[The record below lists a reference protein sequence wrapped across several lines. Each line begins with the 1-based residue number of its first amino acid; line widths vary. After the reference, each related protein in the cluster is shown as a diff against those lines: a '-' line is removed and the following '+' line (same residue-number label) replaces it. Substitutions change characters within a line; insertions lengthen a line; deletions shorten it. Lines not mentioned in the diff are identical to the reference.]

1 LKAVYFDCV
10 AGASG
15 DMILGALLDAGLKL
29 PELEAELAKLP
40 LRGYRILSQS
50 AQRDALRGTQVT
62 VNIEKPSTSH
72 TSLRNILALLETS
85 ALSSKVKTQASA
97 IFKRL
102 ADAEGRVHGISPEEV
117 HFHEVGAVDS
127 IVDVVGSVIGLE
139 LLGIEALYS
148 SPLPSG
154 AGQVSTEHGIFPVPA
169 PATLELMAMAHAPI
183 RVSHQVQAELV
194 TPTGAAIITTLAS
207 FECPPLTLECIGYG
221 VGARQL
227 AELPNVLRIWVGQL
241 EQPSG
246 GAMLLLECN
255 IDDMNPQLYGHVM
268 ERLLAEGAGD
278 VWFTPIQMKKNRPAV
293 MLSVLVPAALHHS
306 AVDLIFRET
315 STLGLR
321 VQHIKRREAEREITK
336 VATSLGRVSVKVKR
350 LGGVTIS
357 LTPEYE
363 ECRELALKHSLPLQE
378 IYRLI
383 TAEASAQLL
392 PPAQPPQANSGSI
405 KP

>member
-1 LKAVYFDCV
+1 MKAVYFDCV

>member
-1 LKAVYFDCV
+1 VKAVYFDCV

-29 PELEAELAKLP
+29 PELEVELSKLP
-40 LRGYRILSQS
+40 LKGYRIISKS
-50 AQRDALRGTQVT
+50 AQRGVLRGTQVT
-62 VNIEKPSTSH
+62 VNIEKTPTSH
-72 TSLRNILALLETS
+72 TNLRNILTLLDTS
-85 ALSSKVKTQASA
+85 TLSPKVKTQAST

-139 LLGIEALYS
+139 LLGVEALYS

-154 AGQVSTEHGIFPVPA
+154 DGQVSTQHGVFPIPA
-169 PATLELMAMAHAPI
+169 PATLELLAMAHAPI

-207 FECPPLTLECIGYG
+207 FECPHLTLESIGYG
-221 VGARQL
+221 VGTRQL
-227 AELPNVLRIWVGQL
+227 AEIPNVLRIWVGQL
-241 EQPSG
+241 EQPSDG
-246 GAMLLLECN
+246 EMLLLECN

-268 ERLLAEGAGD
+268 EKLFSEGARD

-293 MLSVLVPAALHHS
+293 MLSVLVTEALHHR
-306 AVDLIFRET
+306 AVDLILRET

-321 VQHIKRREAEREITK
+321 VQHIDRHEAEREIVK
-336 VATSLGRVSVKVKR
+336 IATSLGQVSVKVKR

-357 LTPEYE
+357 LTPEYD

-378 IYRLI
+378 VYRI
-383 TAEASAQLL
+383 IATEANARLL
-392 PPAQPPQANSGSI
+392 PQAQPR
-405 KP
+405 

>member
-40 LRGYRILSQS
+40 LSGYRILAQP
-50 AQRDALRGTQVT
+50 AQRGALRGTRVT
-62 VNIEKPSTSH
+62 VNIEKPSTAL
-72 TSLRNILALLETS
+72 TSLHAILELLATS
-85 ALSSKVKTQASA
+85 ALSPKVKSQAAA

-102 ADAEGRVHGISPEEV
+102 ADAEGRVHGIRPEEV
-117 HFHEVGAVDS
+117 HFHEIGAVDS
-127 IVDVVGSVIGLE
+127 IVDVVGSVVGLG

-154 AGQVSTEHGIFPVPA
+154 AGRVDVEHGTLPVPA
-169 PATLELMAMAHAPI
+169 PATLELLAMAHVPI
-183 RVSHQVQAELV
+183 QVGHQVQAELV
-194 TPTGAAIITTLAS
+194 TPTGAAIITTLAF
-207 FECPPLTLECIGYG
+207 FECPCLTLERIGCG
-221 VGARQL
+221 IGAREL
-227 AELPNVLRIWVGQL
+227 AELPNVLRLWIGQL
-241 EQPSG
+241 EEPSG

-255 IDDMNPQLYGHVM
+255 IDDMNPQLYGHVL
-268 ERLLAEGAGD
+268 ERLLAEGARD

-293 MLSVLVPAALHHS
+293 MLSVLVPAALHHR

-321 VQHIKRREAEREITK
+321 VQQVERREAEREVFE

-350 LGGVTIS
+350 LGGVAIS
-357 LTPEYE
+357 LAPEYE

-378 IYRLI
+378 VYRII

-392 PPAQPPQANSGSI
+392 PPAQPSQASSGSI
-405 KP
+405 RP

>member
-1 LKAVYFDCV
+1 MKAVYFDCV
-10 AGASG
+10 SGASG

-40 LRGYRILSQS
+40 LSGYRILSQT
-50 AQRDALRGTQVT
+50 AQRGVLRGTQVI

-72 TSLRNILALLETS
+72 TDLQKILSLINASALLP
-85 ALSSKVKTQASA
+85 KVKTRASV

-102 ADAEGRVHGISPEEV
+102 ADAEGRVHGISPEAV

-127 IVDVVGSVIGLE
+127 IVDIVGSVIGLD

-154 AGQVSTEHGIFPVPA
+154 AGQVSTAHGIFPVPA

-183 RVSHQVQAELV
+183 RVSHQVEAELV

-207 FECPPLTLECIGYG
+207 FECPKLILECIGYG

-246 GAMLLLECN
+246 GAMMLLECN

-268 ERLLAEGAGD
+268 ERLLAEGARD

-293 MLSVLVPAALHHS
+293 MLSVLVPEALHPI

-321 VQHIKRREAEREITK
+321 VQHIERREAEREIIR
-336 VATSLGRVSVKVKR
+336 VVTSLGQVSVKTKR
-350 LGGVTIS
+350 LGGVVTG
-357 LTPEYE
+357 LTPEYD
-363 ECRELALKHSLPLQE
+363 ECRELAMKHSLPLQE
-378 IYRLI
+378 VYRII
-383 TAEASAQLL
+383 TAEANAQLL
-392 PPAQPPQANSGSI
+392 PAAQPR
-405 KP
+405 

>member
-1 LKAVYFDCV
+1 MRHHGDTARIEVDPESMAILLARRQEVVAQLQKLGYTYISLDLQGLSQRQSQRDTQEQQLKAVYFDCV

-50 AQRDALRGTQVT
+50 AQRGVLRGTQVI

-72 TSLRNILALLETS
+72 TDLQNILALIETS
-85 ALSSKVKTQASA
+85 ALSPKVKTQASA

-154 AGQVSTEHGIFPVPA
+154 AGQVSTAHGIFPVPA
-169 PATLELMAMAHAPI
+169 PATLELLAMAHAPI

-207 FECPPLTLECIGYG
+207 FECPKLTLECIGYG

-268 ERLLAEGAGD
+268 ERLLAEGARD

-293 MLSVLVPAALHHS
+293 MLSVLVTEALHHR
-306 AVDLIFRET
+306 AVDLI
-315 STLGLR
+315 
-321 VQHIKRREAEREITK
+321 
-336 VATSLGRVSVKVKR
+336 
-350 LGGVTIS
+350 
-357 LTPEYE
+357 
-363 ECRELALKHSLPLQE
+363 LP
-378 IYRLI
+378 
-383 TAEASAQLL
+383 
-392 PPAQPPQANSGSI
+392 
-405 KP
+405 

>member
-1 LKAVYFDCV
+1 MKAVYFDCV
-10 AGASG
+10 AGVSG

-50 AQRDALRGTQVT
+50 ALRGALRGTQVI

-72 TSLRNILALLETS
+72 TGLRNILALLETS
-85 ALSSKVKTQASA
+85 ALSPKVKTQASA

-127 IVDVVGSVIGLE
+127 VVDVVGSVIGLE

-169 PATLELMAMAHAPI
+169 PATLELLAMAHAPI

-207 FECPPLTLECIGYG
+207 FEYPQLTLECIGYG

-227 AELPNVLRIWVGQL
+227 AQLPNVLRIWVGQL
-241 EQPSG
+241 EQPPG

-268 ERLLAEGAGD
+268 ERLSAEGARD

-293 MLSVLVPAALHHS
+293 MLSVLVPAALHHR

-321 VQHIKRREAEREITK
+321 VQQIERREAEREIIK
-336 VATSLGRVSVKVKR
+336 VVTSLGTVSVKMKR
-350 LGGVTIS
+350 LGGVVIS
-357 LTPEYE
+357 LAPEYD
-363 ECRELALKHSLPLQE
+363 ECRELALKHNLPLQE
-378 IYRLI
+378 VYRII

-392 PPAQPPQANSGSI
+392 PSAQPPQASSGSI
-405 KP
+405 RP

>member
-1 LKAVYFDCV
+1 MKAVYFDCV

-29 PELEAELAKLP
+29 PELEEELAKLP
-40 LRGYRILSQS
+40 LSGYRILAQP
-50 AQRDALRGTQVT
+50 AQRGALRGTRVT
-62 VNIEKPSTSH
+62 VNIEKPSTAL
-72 TSLRNILALLETS
+72 TSLHAILELLATS
-85 ALSSKVKTQASA
+85 ALSPKVKSQAAA

-102 ADAEGRVHGISPEEV
+102 ADAEGRVHGIRPEEV
-117 HFHEVGAVDS
+117 HFHEIGAVDS
-127 IVDVVGSVIGLE
+127 IVDVVGSVVGLG

-154 AGQVSTEHGIFPVPA
+154 AGRVDVEHGTLPVPA
-169 PATLELMAMAHAPI
+169 PATLELLAMAHVPI
-183 RVSHQVQAELV
+183 QVGHQVQAELV
-194 TPTGAAIITTLAS
+194 TPTGAAIITTLAF
-207 FECPPLTLECIGYG
+207 FECPCLTLERIGCG
-221 VGARQL
+221 IGAREL
-227 AELPNVLRIWVGQL
+227 AELPNVLRLWIGQL
-241 EQPSG
+241 EEPSG

-255 IDDMNPQLYGHVM
+255 IDDMNPQLYGHVL
-268 ERLLAEGAGD
+268 ERLLAEGARD

-293 MLSVLVPAALHHS
+293 MLSVLVPAAMHHR

-321 VQHIKRREAEREITK
+321 VQQVERREAEREVFE

-350 LGGVTIS
+350 LGGVAIS
-357 LTPEYE
+357 LAPEYE

-378 IYRLI
+378 VYRII

-392 PPAQPPQANSGSI
+392 PPAQPSQASSGSI
-405 KP
+405 RP